1 MGGAELRPT
10 YRPMASRVVTERL
23 VLEPFRMTDA
33 ALYAELIGERGPGAR
48 GFGTT
53 VDGARRNIARMARA
67 VKDSGIGF
75 LAIRLAEEG
84 DLIGYCGLVVGRA
97 SIDEPEIAYEL
108 LRRAHG
114 HGYATEAAVAVIEAA
129 AATGRRR
136 LWSTVRVGNNASLR
150 VLDKAGF
157 RRHHTEAED
166 RGGDTVYL
174 VRDLQPG

>member
-1 MGGAELRPT
+1 
-10 YRPMASRVVTERL
+10 MASRVVTERL

-33 ALYAELIGERGPGAR
+33 ALCAELIGERGPGAR

-53 VDGARRNIARMARA
+53 VDGARRNIARMLRA

-75 LAIRLAEEG
+75 LAIRLAEAG
-84 DLIGYCGLVVGRA
+84 DLIGYCGLFVGRA

-157 RRHHTEAED
+157 RRHHTEAEE
-166 RGGDTVYL
+166 RGGDTAYL
-174 VRDLQPG
+174 VRDLQPV

>member
-1 MGGAELRPT
+1 
-10 YRPMASRVVTERL
+10 MASRVVTERL

-33 ALYAELIGERGPGAR
+33 TLYAELIGERGSGAR

-67 VKDSGIGF
+67 AKDSGIGF

-84 DLIGYCGLVVGRA
+84 DLIGYCGLFVGRA

-157 RRHHTEAED
+157 RRHHTEAEGQ
-166 RGGDTVYL
+166 GGDTVYL
-174 VRDLQPG
+174 VRDLQPV